1 MRKKNIHKYP
11 QEVFD
16 KEQLNESFH
25 IYLLET
31 FQYIEYNIS

>member
-11 QEVFD
+11 QKAFD

-25 IYLLET
+25 IDLLET
-31 FQYIEYNIS
+31 F